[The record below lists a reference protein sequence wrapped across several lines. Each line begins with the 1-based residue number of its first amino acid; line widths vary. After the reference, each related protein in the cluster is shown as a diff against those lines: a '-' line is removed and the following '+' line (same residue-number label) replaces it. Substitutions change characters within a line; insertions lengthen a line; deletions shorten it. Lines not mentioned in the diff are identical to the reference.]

1 MNKIPFLTIFNSW
14 KSGCLKA
21 VIILMYTTPTC
32 MRIYLMRSNTR
43 MKNKHILML
52 GISTVI
58 IKIFYH
64 FLFLRGRGE
73 PCILHHIIHHSTR
86 NRNIYGLGE
95 WISTVFKIFGLFLF
109 YAMKESE
116 LQNYP
121 IGSWPT

>member
-1 MNKIPFLTIFNSW
+1 MNKIPFLTIFNSL
-14 KSGCLKA
+14 KLGCLKA

-86 NRNIYGLGE
+86 NRKIYGLGE

-121 IGSWPT
+121 IGS